1 MTVAVPSSS
10 DQHLSPAWPSTHTHV
25 LPSLHSR
32 PGLSSPLHHPLPPP
46 RLHRPSPQKTPLL
59 CPTQRQRKPPR
70 LHRHSK
76 QRHPRLDSHSQRARR
91 SLCESSPISASHLFL
106 PFTQVLA
113 TDIRITLFR
122 CANPKKAVA
131 KVETNGQE
139 IVITGAKWKDPII
152 KWLEERGF

>member
-76 QRHPRLDSHSQRARR
+76 QRHPRLDSYSQRARR
-91 SLCESSPISASHLFL
+91 SLCESSPHLRL
-106 PFTQVLA
+106 PLIFTFHTGPRNRHPHHSFQVCQSQKSRGKGR
-113 TDIRITLFR
+113 DKWPRNRHYR
-122 CANPKKAVA
+122 CQ
-131 KVETNGQE
+131 VERSYYQM
-139 IVITGAKWKDPII
+139 A
-152 KWLEERGF
+152 